1 MRVQL
6 PRILIVDDEALIA
19 ALLSDWIVELGHEPV
34 GPAAAEDAARQL
46 IDSTSPHAAIL
57 DVSLSGGD
65 SFALA
70 RTCRERSIPFAFAT
84 GYGKD
89 RLPPDLADSP
99 VLAKPFTFDDV
110 QQVLANLLG

>member
-1 MRVQL
+1 L

-34 GPAAAEDAARQL
+34 GPTAAEVAARQL
-46 IDSTSPHAAIL
+46 IDSASPHAAIL

-84 GYGKD
+84 GHGAGQ
-89 RLPPDLADSP
+89 LPPDLADTP
-99 VLAKPFTFDDV
+99 MLAKPFTFDDLK
-110 QQVLANLLG
+110 QLLAKLLG